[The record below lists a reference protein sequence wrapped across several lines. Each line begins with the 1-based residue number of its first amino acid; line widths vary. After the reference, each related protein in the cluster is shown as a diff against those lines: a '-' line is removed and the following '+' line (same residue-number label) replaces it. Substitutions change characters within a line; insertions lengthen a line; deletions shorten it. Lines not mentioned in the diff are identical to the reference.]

1 MRKASY
7 YDARFK
13 IHSFHIFSIKS
24 SIPYSHLQLVLIDMI
39 LSNCITSISIIRFDS
54 LLSDSD
60 RIPMSEAGAR
70 EHKTSVKT
78 RPRHPEQ
85 SHTGT
90 EEGPSG
96 TKVPFI

>member
-7 YDARFK
+7 YDARLK

-24 SIPYSHLQLVLIDMI
+24 SILYSHPQLVLIDMI

-60 RIPMSEAGAR
+60 RIPMSGR
-70 EHKTSVKT
+70 EPGST
-78 RPRHPEQ
+78 RHEDKCEVRPPDYERE
-85 SHTGT
+85 HTGT
-90 EEGPSG
+90 ETRAS
-96 TKVPFI
+96 